1 MQTFLDQVAT
11 FADTKVAPAAAG
23 WSMGL
28 APDPA
33 LAIKAGTLGLL
44 SAEVPVDCGGRGLDF
59 ATRTHAYAR
68 LAEADFGFAM
78 SLVNTHNVALRLCQI
93 APATLRDRVLPA
105 LLSGRMSAC
114 TALTEPGTGS
124 DFAAV
129 TTTARP
135 DGDGWRLSGEKTW
148 IVNGRHAGLSIV
160 YAQCAAPGDPAGIG
174 AFLVD
179 LDAPGVSRYAIDA
192 GFSQTS
198 MGTGGFAF
206 TDVALSANTQLIP
219 PGTAF
224 KAILTEINAART
236 YVAAMCNGMTR
247 AAIKVAEAYG
257 ATRHSFGKPLHAI
270 PSWQA
275 HLDAAKAALDVSHAA
290 TDAAIRLV
298 SRDQDAQLA
307 AAQAKITAVGC
318 AQTHLPELL
327 QLMGAEGLRP
337 EHPFTRHLAAAQ
349 VAGFTDGATNILKD
363 RVSKLTA
370 KQRT

>member
-1 MQTFLDQVAT
+1 MQTFLDQIAR
-11 FADTKVAPAAAG
+11 FADTEVAPAAAG
-23 WSMGL
+23 WSMGQS
-28 APDPA
+28 PDPA
-33 LAIKAGTLGLL
+33 LALDAGQLGLL
-44 SAEVPVDCGGRGLDF
+44 GAEVPVSHGGRGLDF

-68 LAEADFGFAM
+68 LAAVDFGYAM
-78 SLVNTHNVALRLCQI
+78 SLINTHNIALRLCQI
-93 APATLRDRVLPA
+93 APAPLRDRVLPA

-129 TTTARP
+129 ATTARP
-135 DGDGWRLSGEKTW
+135 EGDGWCLNGEKTW
-148 IVNGRHAGLSIV
+148 IINGRHAGLSIV
-160 YAQCAAPGDPAGIG
+160 YAQCAAPGDPGGIG

-179 LDAPGVSRYAIDA
+179 LNAPGVSRYAMDA

-198 MGTGGFAF
+198 MGTGGFTF
-206 TDVALSANTQLIP
+206 TNVSLSPDARLIP

-224 KAILTEINAART
+224 KAILTEINGART
-236 YVAAMCNGMTR
+236 YVAAMCNAMTG
-247 AAIKVAEAYG
+247 AAIKVVEAYG
-257 ATRHSFGKPLHAI
+257 ANRHSFGKPLHAI

-275 HLDAAKAALDVSHAA
+275 QLDAAKAALHLSDGVA
-290 TDAAIRLV
+290 DEAIRLV
-298 SRDQDAQLA
+298 TRDQDAQLA
-307 AAQAKITAVGC
+307 AAQAKIAAVGC